1 MQARSIRLRI
11 AQWYLAIFAPL
22 LTLLALAAY
31 SFLAYTSQERVDE
44 FLAESAATVAAAI
57 EFERREGVA
66 DTVATERVVEALRL
80 PDIAV
85 TVIDA
90 ATGRA
95 LSSYE
100 GSRIGRT
107 GLRPFERQIA
117 AALSASAIDAPR
129 DPALE
134 TLQGVGQEVR
144 VLTLPYVI
152 SRRRLVIGVAQLMT
166 ARTLMLRDARLAIG
180 VGLPLVLLV
189 ASVGGW
195 WLAGKSLLPV
205 VDMSRQAQRI
215 GATNLH
221 QRLPVANP
229 GDELGRLATVFNE
242 LLARLE
248 ASFEAQARFAAD
260 ASHELRTPVAV
271 ISGETEF
278 ALSKDDRP
286 REELQDSLRVIGDQ
300 SQRLR
305 AIVDDLFFLARA
317 DSGVSMLRPTPLYL
331 RDLLEDSVRS
341 VRSLASARGVTLHL
355 AGDDEAPIMGDEGLL
370 RRAISNILVNAIKYS
385 RSGGDVTLQ
394 LAADGNSWHIDVSDA
409 GPGISPAARERL
421 FERFYRTDEARATGS
436 VDGAGLGLAI
446 TRWIARAHAGD
457 ALLVDSSPSGSTFR
471 LVIPKASHT
480 TAAPAPVSA

>member
-1 MQARSIRLRI
+1 MPALSIRLRI
-11 AQWYLAIFAPL
+11 AGWYAAIFAPL
-22 LTLLALAAY
+22 LALLALAAY

-57 EFERREGVA
+57 EFERREGAA
-66 DTVATERVVEALRL
+66 DTVATERVVGSLRL

-85 TVIDA
+85 SVIDESS
-90 ATGRA
+90 GRTLA
-95 LSSYE
+95 SYE
-100 GSRIGRT
+100 GPRIGRT
-107 GLRPFERQIA
+107 GLRPLERQLT
-117 AALSASAIDAPR
+117 AALAASASESPR

-134 TLQGVGQEVR
+134 TLRGEDQEVR

-152 SRRRLVIGVAQLMT
+152 SKRRVMIGVAQLMT

-195 WLAGKSLLPV
+195 WLAGKSLSPV
-205 VDMSRQAQRI
+205 DDMSRQAQRI

-229 GDELGRLATVFNE
+229 GDELGRLATVFNG

-248 ASFEAQARFAAD
+248 ASFEAQARFSAD

-278 ALSKDDRP
+278 ALSKDDRS

-317 DSGVSMLRPTPLYL
+317 DSGVAMLRPTPLYL
-331 RDLLEDSVRS
+331 HDLLEDSVRS
-341 VRSLASARGVTLHL
+341 VRTLASARGVSLQLT
-355 AGDDEAPIMGDEGLL
+355 GEEEAPIMGDEGLL

-394 LAADGNSWHIDVSDA
+394 LADGGSAWRIDVSDA
-409 GPGISPAARERL
+409 GPGIPPAARERL
-421 FERFYRTDEARATGS
+421 FERFYRTDEARATES

-471 LVIPKASHT
+471 LVIPKAAHT
-480 TAAPAPVSA
+480 AEAPTPVSA

>member
-1 MQARSIRLRI
+1 MVVRSIRLRI

-22 LTLLALAAY
+22 LALLSLAAY

-57 EFERREGVA
+57 EFERREGAA
-66 DTVATERVVEALRL
+66 DTVATERVVGALRL

-90 ATGRA
+90 STRRA
-95 LSSYE
+95 LSTYE
-100 GSRIGRT
+100 GSRIGRA
-107 GLRPFERQIA
+107 GLRPLERQLA
-117 AALSASAIDAPR
+117 AVLTAAPSDAPR
-129 DPALE
+129 DPELM
-134 TLQGVGQEVR
+134 TIQGVGQEIR

-152 SRRRLVIGVAQLMT
+152 STRHLVIGVAQLMT

-180 VGLPLVLLV
+180 VGLPLVLIV

-195 WLAGKSLLPV
+195 WLAGKSLSPV
-205 VDMSRQAQRI
+205 DDMSRQAQLI

-229 GDELGRLATVFNE
+229 GDELGRLATVFNG

-248 ASFEAQARFAAD
+248 ASFEAQARFSAD

-278 ALSKDDRP
+278 ALSRDDRP
-286 REELQDSLRVIGDQ
+286 REELQDALRVIGDQ

-317 DSGVSMLRPTPLYL
+317 DSGVAMVRPAPLYL
-331 RDLLEDSVRS
+331 RDLLEDSVRA
-341 VRSLASARGVTLHL
+341 VRSLAVAQGVSVQL
-355 AGDDEAPIMGDEGLL
+355 AGEEEAPITGDEGLL
-370 RRAISNILVNAIKYS
+370 RRAISNLLVNAIKYS
-385 RSGGDVTLQ
+385 RPGGDVALQ
-394 LAADGNSWHIDVSDA
+394 LADGGAVWRVDVTDA
-409 GPGISPAARERL
+409 GNGIPPAARERL
-421 FERFYRTDEARATGS
+421 FERFYRTDEARASES

-446 TRWIARAHAGD
+446 TRWIARAHAGE
-457 ALLVDSSPSGSTFR
+457 AELVDSSPTGSSFR
-471 LVIPKASHT
+471 LVIPKAKHT
-480 TAAPAPVSA
+480 TDAPSAALT